1 MTDTAELFL
10 GVIAAAVLVMALI
23 QVGAIIAGLR
33 LAKRVDRI
41 ADQLER
47 DVKPLIANLTNV
59 SAEAARA
66 ATMAA
71 AQIERFDKVFTELT
85 QRVDH
90 TLAAAQ
96 AFVTGPARQGMA
108 VMTGVKAMVDA
119 LRGIRE
125 ATRRRRASRSA
136 VDDEES
142 LFIG

>member
-10 GVIAAAVLVMALI
+10 GVIALAVLVMALI

-33 LAKRVDRI
+33 LAKRVDRM

-59 SAEAARA
+59 SSEAARA
-66 ATMAA
+66 AAMAS
-71 AQIERFDKVFTELT
+71 AQLERFDKVFSELT

-96 AFVTGPARQGMA
+96 EFVIGPARQGMA
-108 VMTGVKAMVDA
+108 VMTGVKAMIDA
-119 LRGIRE
+119 FRGIRE
-125 ATRRRRASRSA
+125 TSRRRTASRPT

>member
-10 GVIAAAVLVMALI
+10 GVIAVAVLVMALI

-33 LAKRVDRI
+33 LAKRVDRM

-47 DVKPLIANLTNV
+47 DLKPLIANLTTV
-59 SAEAARA
+59 SSEAARA
-66 ATMAA
+66 ASMAA
-71 AQIERFDKVFTELT
+71 AQIERFDKVFSELT
-85 QRVDH
+85 QRVDR

-96 AFVTGPARQGMA
+96 DFVTGPARQGMA
-108 VMTGVKAMVDA
+108 VMTGVKAMIDA
-119 LRGIRE
+119 FKGIRE
-125 ATRRRRASRSA
+125 ATRRRHASRPA

>member
-10 GVIAAAVLVMALI
+10 GVIAVAVLVMALI
-23 QVGAIIAGLR
+23 QVGAVIAGFR
-33 LAKRVDRI
+33 LAKRVDRM

-47 DVKPLIANLTNV
+47 DVKPLLANLTTV
-59 SAEAARA
+59 SSEAARA

-71 AQIERFDKVFTELT
+71 AQVERFDKVFTELT

-96 AFVTGPARQGMA
+96 EFVTGPARQGMA
-108 VMTGVKAMVDA
+108 VMTGVKAMIDA
-119 LRGIRE
+119 FRGIRE
-125 ATRRRRASRSA
+125 ASRRRTASRPA

>member
-1 MTDTAELFL
+1 MTDTAEFFL
-10 GVIAAAVLVMALI
+10 GVIALAVFVMAVI

-33 LAKRVDRI
+33 LAKRVDRM

-47 DVKPLIANLTNV
+47 DVKPLLANLTTV
-59 SAEAARA
+59 SSEAARA
-66 ATMAA
+66 AAMAA

-85 QRVDH
+85 QRVDQ

-108 VMTGVKAMVDA
+108 VMAGVKAMVDA
-119 LRGIRE
+119 FKGIRE
-125 ATRRRRASRSA
+125 ASRRRSASRPA

>member
-10 GVIAAAVLVMALI
+10 GVIAVAVLVMALI

-33 LAKRVDRI
+33 LAKRVDRM

-47 DVKPLIANLTNV
+47 DIKPLIANLTTV
-59 SAEAARA
+59 SSEAARA
-66 ATMAA
+66 ASMAA
-71 AQIERFDKVFTELT
+71 AQIERFDKVFSELI
-85 QRVDH
+85 QRVDR

-96 AFVTGPARQGMA
+96 DFVTGPARQGMA
-108 VMTGVKAMVDA
+108 VMTGVKAMIDA
-119 LRGIRE
+119 FKGIRE
-125 ATRRRRASRSA
+125 ASRRRTASRPT

>member
-10 GVIAAAVLVMALI
+10 GVIALAVLVMALV

-41 ADQLER
+41 ADQLES
-47 DVKPLIANLTNV
+47 DIKPLIANLTTV
-59 SAEAARA
+59 SSEAARA
-66 ATMAA
+66 TALAV
-71 AQIERFDKVFTELT
+71 AQLERFDKVFTELS

-96 AFVTGPARQGMA
+96 DFVTGPARRGMA
-108 VMTGVKAMVDA
+108 VMTGVKAMIDA
-119 LRGIRE
+119 FRGIRE
-125 ATRRRRASRSA
+125 ATRRRRASRPA
-136 VDDEES
+136 ADDEES

>member
-10 GVIAAAVLVMALI
+10 GVIAVAVLAMALI
-23 QVGAIIAGLR
+23 QMGAIIAGFR

-47 DVKPLIANLTNV
+47 DIKPLLANLTMV
-59 SAEAARA
+59 SSEAARA
-66 ATMAA
+66 ASLAA
-71 AQIERFDKVFTELT
+71 AQIERFDKVFSELT
-85 QRVDH
+85 QRVDR

-96 AFVTGPARQGMA
+96 DFVTGPARQGMA
-108 VMTGVKAMVDA
+108 VMAGVKAVIDA
-119 LRGIRE
+119 FKGIRE
-125 ATRRRRASRSA
+125 TSRRRAASRPA